1 MGKKLDSLVDLVISK
16 NDDYSNLE
24 DGNKLL
30 VKKKLKSEI
39 LYEIKQEVKENAI
52 EEAKKD
58 IDDYMTKKKL
68 KDYKELTILGLT
80 IAFTFIIRLSVNQF
94 TDVIGFYKKL
104 IDKEPVV
111 SIIFA
116 IFIAVIAIY
125 LIFKH
130 ILKEID
136 NLSDNKKV

>member
-68 KDYKELTILGLT
+68 KDYKELTIFGLI
-80 IAFTFIIRLSVNQF
+80 IAFIIGLSVNQF

-104 IDKEPVV
+104 IDKEPRV
-111 SIIFA
+111 SITFA
-116 IFIAVIAIY
+116 IITVAIAIY
-125 LIFKH
+125 LIFKS
-130 ILKEID
+130 IFKEID

>member
-80 IAFTFIIRLSVNQF
+80 IAFIIGLSVNQL

-111 SIIFA
+111 SIAFA
-116 IFIAVIAIY
+116 IIIVAIAIY
-125 LIFKH
+125 LISKH

>member
-1 MGKKLDSLVDLVISK
+1 MGKKLDSLIDLVISK

-30 VKKKLKSEI
+30 VKKKLKSE
-39 LYEIKQEVKENAI
+39 LLSEIKQEVQENAI
-52 EEAKKD
+52 NDAKKD
-58 IDDYMTKKKL
+58 IDEYRTKKKL
-68 KDYKELTILGLT
+68 KDYKELTILGLI
-80 IAFTFIIRLSVNQF
+80 IAFIIGLSVNQF
-94 TDVIGFYKKL
+94 TDVIGFFKKL
-104 IDKEPVV
+104 IDGEPWV
-111 SIIFA
+111 SITFA
-116 IFIAVIAIY
+116 IIIAAIAIY

>member
-1 MGKKLDSLVDLVISK
+1 MGKILDSLVDLVISK

-30 VKKKLKSEI
+30 VEKKLKSEI

-80 IAFTFIIRLSVNQF
+80 IAFTIGLSVNQF

-111 SIIFA
+111 SITFA
-116 IFIAVIAIY
+116 IIIAVIAIY

>member
-80 IAFTFIIRLSVNQF
+80 IAFTIGLSVNQF

-111 SIIFA
+111 SITFA
-116 IFIAVIAIY
+116 IIIAVIAIY

-130 ILKEID
+130 ILKDID

>member
-1 MGKKLDSLVDLVISK
+1 MGKILDSLVDLVISK

-68 KDYKELTILGLT
+68 KDYKELTIFGLI
-80 IAFTFIIRLSVNQF
+80 IAFFIGLSVNQL
-94 TDVIGFYKKL
+94 TDVIAFYKKL
-104 IDKEPVV
+104 IYKEPLV
-111 SIIFA
+111 SILTA
-116 IFIAVIAIY
+116 IIIVAIAIY

>member
-30 VKKKLKSEI
+30 VNKKLKSEI

-68 KDYKELTILGLT
+68 KDYKELTIFGLI
-80 IAFTFIIRLSVNQF
+80 IAFIIGLSVNQF

-104 IDKEPVV
+104 IDKEPGV
-111 SIIFA
+111 SIFTA
-116 IFIAVIAIY
+116 IIIAAIAIY
-125 LIFKH
+125 LIFKS
-130 ILKEID
+130 IFKEID

>member
-80 IAFTFIIRLSVNQF
+80 IAFIIGLSVNQF

-111 SIIFA
+111 SIAFA
-116 IFIAVIAIY
+116 IIIVAIAIY
-125 LIFKH
+125 LISKH

>member
-16 NDDYSNLE
+16 NDDYRNLE

-68 KDYKELTILGLT
+68 KDYKELTILGLI
-80 IAFTFIIRLSVNQF
+80 IAFIIGLSVNQL

-104 IDKEPVV
+104 IYKEPWV
-111 SIIFA
+111 SILTA
-116 IFIAVIAIY
+116 IIIVAIAIY

>member
-30 VKKKLKSEI
+30 VKRKLKSEI

-58 IDDYMTKKKL
+58 IDDYLTKKKL
-68 KDYKELTILGLT
+68 KDYKELTIFGLI
-80 IAFTFIIRLSVNQF
+80 IAFIIGLSVNQF

-104 IDKEPVV
+104 ICKEPCV
-111 SIIFA
+111 SILTSI
-116 IFIAVIAIY
+116 IIVVIAIL
-125 LIFKH
+125 LIYKH

>member
-1 MGKKLDSLVDLVISK
+1 MGKKLDSLIDLVISK

-30 VKKKLKSEI
+30 VKKKLKSE
-39 LYEIKQEVKENAI
+39 LLSEIKQEVQENAI
-52 EEAKKD
+52 NDAKKD
-58 IDDYMTKKKL
+58 IDEYRTKKKL
-68 KDYKELTILGLT
+68 KDYKELTIFGLI
-80 IAFTFIIRLSVNQF
+80 IAFIIGLSVNQF
-94 TDVIGFYKKL
+94 TDVIGFFKKL
-104 IDKEPVV
+104 IDGEPWV
-111 SIIFA
+111 SITFA
-116 IFIAVIAIY
+116 IIIAAIAIY

>member
-68 KDYKELTILGLT
+68 KDYKELTIFGLI
-80 IAFTFIIRLSVNQF
+80 IAFFIGLSVNQL
-94 TDVIGFYKKL
+94 TDVIAFYKKL
-104 IDKEPVV
+104 IYKEPLV
-111 SIIFA
+111 SILTA
-116 IFIAVIAIY
+116 IIIVAIAIY

>member
-30 VKKKLKSEI
+30 VKRKLKSEI

-52 EEAKKD
+52 KEAKKD

-80 IAFTFIIRLSVNQF
+80 IAFIIGLSGNQF

-111 SIIFA
+111 SILTA
-116 IFIAVIAIY
+116 IIIVAIAIY

>member
-1 MGKKLDSLVDLVISK
+1 MGKILDSLVDLVISK

-80 IAFTFIIRLSVNQF
+80 IAFTIGLSVNQF
-94 TDVIGFYKKL
+94 TDVIAFYKKL

-111 SIIFA
+111 SITFA
-116 IFIAVIAIY
+116 IIIAVIAIY

>member
-1 MGKKLDSLVDLVISK
+1 MGKKLDNLVDLVISK

-30 VKKKLKSEI
+30 VKRKLKSEI
-39 LYEIKQEVKENAI
+39 LYEIKQEVKEIAI

-80 IAFTFIIRLSVNQF
+80 IAFIIGLSVNQF

-111 SIIFA
+111 SILTA
-116 IFIAVIAIY
+116 IIIVAIAIY

>member
-80 IAFTFIIRLSVNQF
+80 IAFIIGLSVNQF

-104 IDKEPVV
+104 IGKEPRV
-111 SIIFA
+111 SILTTIIIVA
-116 IFIAVIAIY
+116 IAIY
-125 LIFKH
+125 LISKH

>member
-52 EEAKKD
+52 KEAKKD

-68 KDYKELTILGLT
+68 KDYKELTILGLI
-80 IAFTFIIRLSVNQF
+80 IAFIIGLSVNQL
-94 TDVIGFYKKL
+94 TDVIAFYKKL
-104 IDKEPVV
+104 IYKEPWV
-111 SIIFA
+111 SILTA
-116 IFIAVIAIY
+116 IIIVAIAIY

-130 ILKEID
+130 ILIEID

>member
-30 VKKKLKSEI
+30 VKRKLKSEI
-39 LYEIKQEVKENAI
+39 LYEIKQEVKEIAI

-80 IAFTFIIRLSVNQF
+80 IAFIIGLSVNQF
-94 TDVIGFYKKL
+94 TEVIGFYKKL
-104 IDKEPVV
+104 IYKEPVV
-111 SIIFA
+111 SIAFA
-116 IFIAVIAIY
+116 IIIAAIAIY

>member
-80 IAFTFIIRLSVNQF
+80 IAFTIGLSVNQF

-111 SIIFA
+111 SITFA
-116 IFIAVIAIY
+116 IIIAVIAIY

>member
-1 MGKKLDSLVDLVISK
+1 MGKKLDSLVDSVISK

-80 IAFTFIIRLSVNQF
+80 IAFIIGLSVNQL

-111 SIIFA
+111 SIAFA
-116 IFIAVIAIY
+116 IIIVAIAIY
-125 LIFKH
+125 LISKH

>member
-30 VKKKLKSEI
+30 VKKNLKSEI

-68 KDYKELTILGLT
+68 KDYKELTILGLI
-80 IAFTFIIRLSVNQF
+80 IAFIIGLSVNQL

-104 IDKEPVV
+104 IYKEPWV
-111 SIIFA
+111 SILTA
-116 IFIAVIAIY
+116 IIIVAIAIY

>member
-80 IAFTFIIRLSVNQF
+80 IAFIIGLSVNQF

-104 IDKEPVV
+104 IGKEPRV
-111 SIIFA
+111 SILTTI
-116 IFIAVIAIY
+116 IIAAIAIY
-125 LIFKH
+125 LISKH

>member
-39 LYEIKQEVKENAI
+39 LYEIKQEVKESAI

-68 KDYKELTILGLT
+68 KDYKELTILGLI
-80 IAFTFIIRLSVNQF
+80 IAFIIGLSVNQL
-94 TDVIGFYKKL
+94 TDVIAFYKKL
-104 IDKEPVV
+104 IYKEPWV
-111 SIIFA
+111 SILTA
-116 IFIAVIAIY
+116 IIIVAIAIY

>member
-68 KDYKELTILGLT
+68 KDYKELTILGLI
-80 IAFTFIIRLSVNQF
+80 IAFIIGLSVNQL
-94 TDVIGFYKKL
+94 TDVIAFYKKL
-104 IDKEPVV
+104 IYKEPWV
-111 SIIFA
+111 SITFA
-116 IFIAVIAIY
+116 IIIVAIAIY

>member
-30 VKKKLKSEI
+30 VKRKLKSEI

-58 IDDYMTKKKL
+58 IDEYMTKKKL
-68 KDYKELTILGLT
+68 KDYKELTILGLI
-80 IAFTFIIRLSVNQF
+80 IAFIIGLSVNQG
-94 TDVIGFYKKL
+94 IKY
-104 IDKEPVV
+104 
-111 SIIFA
+111 S
-116 IFIAVIAIY
+116 
-125 LIFKH
+125 
-130 ILKEID
+130 
-136 NLSDNKKV
+136 

>member
-80 IAFTFIIRLSVNQF
+80 IAFIIGLSVNQF

-104 IDKEPVV
+104 IDNEPVV
-111 SIIFA
+111 SIAFA
-116 IFIAVIAIY
+116 IIIAAIAIY

>member
-30 VKKKLKSEI
+30 VKRKLKSEI

-68 KDYKELTILGLT
+68 KDYKELTIFGLI
-80 IAFTFIIRLSVNQF
+80 IAFIIGLSVNQF
-94 TDVIGFYKKL
+94 TEVIGFYKKL
-104 IDKEPVV
+104 IDNEPCV
-111 SIIFA
+111 SITFA
-116 IFIAVIAIY
+116 IIIVAIAIY

>member
-1 MGKKLDSLVDLVISK
+1 
-16 NDDYSNLE
+16 
-24 DGNKLL
+24 
-30 VKKKLKSEI
+30 
-39 LYEIKQEVKENAI
+39 
-52 EEAKKD
+52 
-58 IDDYMTKKKL
+58 MTKKKL

-80 IAFTFIIRLSVNQF
+80 IAFIIGLSVNQF

-111 SIIFA
+111 SIAFA
-116 IFIAVIAIY
+116 IIIVAIAIY
-125 LIFKH
+125 LISKH

>member
-80 IAFTFIIRLSVNQF
+80 IAFIIGLSVNQF
-94 TDVIGFYKKL
+94 TEVIGFYKKL
-104 IDKEPVV
+104 IYKEPWV
-111 SIIFA
+111 SILTA
-116 IFIAVIAIY
+116 IFIAAIAIY

>member
-80 IAFTFIIRLSVNQF
+80 IAFIIGLSINQF

-104 IDKEPVV
+104 IGKEPRV
-111 SIIFA
+111 SILTTIIIVA
-116 IFIAVIAIY
+116 IAIY

>member
-1 MGKKLDSLVDLVISK
+1 MGKILDSLVDLVISK

-80 IAFTFIIRLSVNQF
+80 IAFTIGLSVNQF

-111 SIIFA
+111 SITFA
-116 IFIAVIAIY
+116 IIIAVIAIY

>member
-39 LYEIKQEVKENAI
+39 LYEIKQEVKESSI

-68 KDYKELTILGLT
+68 KDYKELTILGLI
-80 IAFTFIIRLSVNQF
+80 IAFIIGLSVNQL
-94 TDVIGFYKKL
+94 TDVIAFYKKL
-104 IDKEPVV
+104 IYKEPWV
-111 SIIFA
+111 SITFA
-116 IFIAVIAIY
+116 IIIVAIAIY

>member
-30 VKKKLKSEI
+30 VKRKLKSEI

-58 IDDYMTKKKL
+58 IDEYMTKKKL
-68 KDYKELTILGLT
+68 KDYKELTILGLI
-80 IAFTFIIRLSVNQF
+80 IAFIIGLSVNQF

-104 IDKEPVV
+104 IGKEPGV
-111 SIIFA
+111 SITFA
-116 IFIAVIAIY
+116 IIIVAIAIY

>member
-68 KDYKELTILGLT
+68 KDYKELTIFGLI
-80 IAFTFIIRLSVNQF
+80 IAFIIGLSVNQF

-104 IDKEPVV
+104 IDKEPGV
-111 SIIFA
+111 SITFA
-116 IFIAVIAIY
+116 IITAAIAIY
-125 LIFKH
+125 LIFKS
-130 ILKEID
+130 IFKEID

>member
-39 LYEIKQEVKENAI
+39 LYEIKQEVKESAI

-68 KDYKELTILGLT
+68 KDYKELTILGLI
-80 IAFTFIIRLSVNQF
+80 IAFIIGLSVNQL
-94 TDVIGFYKKL
+94 TDVIAFYKKL
-104 IDKEPVV
+104 IYKEPWV
-111 SIIFA
+111 SITFA
-116 IFIAVIAIY
+116 IIIVAIAIY

>member
-80 IAFTFIIRLSVNQF
+80 IAFIIGLSVNQF
-94 TDVIGFYKKL
+94 TEVIGFYKKL
-104 IDKEPVV
+104 IDNEPCV
-111 SIIFA
+111 SITFA
-116 IFIAVIAIY
+116 IIIAVIAIY

>member
-39 LYEIKQEVKENAI
+39 LYEIKQEVKESAI

-68 KDYKELTILGLT
+68 KDFKELTILGLI
-80 IAFTFIIRLSVNQF
+80 IAFIIGLSVNQL
-94 TDVIGFYKKL
+94 TDVIAFYKKL
-104 IDKEPVV
+104 IYKEPWV
-111 SIIFA
+111 SITFA
-116 IFIAVIAIY
+116 IIIVAIAIY

>member
-80 IAFTFIIRLSVNQF
+80 IAFIIGLSVNQF

-116 IFIAVIAIY
+116 IFIAAIAIY

>member
-68 KDYKELTILGLT
+68 KDYKELTIFGLI
-80 IAFTFIIRLSVNQF
+80 IAFIIGLSVNQF
-94 TDVIGFYKKL
+94 TDVISFYKKL
-104 IDKEPVV
+104 IDKEPRV
-111 SIIFA
+111 SITFA
-116 IFIAVIAIY
+116 IITAAIAIY
-125 LIFKH
+125 LIFKS
-130 ILKEID
+130 IFKEID